1 VKQYV
6 RQVLPSCP
14 ACLDAVSC
22 ELLQLLQPNA
32 NGARGRAGARV
43 HPDTTRMLPR
53 CAFHPLGTPPKSPAV
68 RLLMLPCLLQLPPGR
83 GRGRQGGV
91 GCACVRYSPRT
102 HACVLLPLSS
112 PAARWRGWRRCRW
125 PAQHR
130 GGRGGAGSKQQGW
143 PQARKRVGGEL
154 GARRSSCCHP
164 PRQAALVHEPRPARA
179 RLLQLP
185 LLAVADE
192 AAAVLAFVGLL
203 ALLAP
208 LRGVRGVG
216 GGAACWLAA
225 ACWQCCLLHACLGVV
240 QGWLR
245 VCARVSPLS
254 FGRRLTSLGGPPP
267 THASRRSTVQ
277 AYHACHSAT
286 APPMRR
292 QGAAVRGVGAREGVL
307 SHRSQS
313 SSGPLAASAPLAL
326 CMRASW
332 VPGSSRLGACVQ
344 ACVQVHVKGGRGEL
358 RACDGRVVR

>member
-1 VKQYV
+1 M
-6 RQVLPSCP
+6 
-14 ACLDAVSC
+14 
-22 ELLQLLQPNA
+22 
-32 NGARGRAGARV
+32 RAF
-43 HPDTTRMLPR
+43 TTRPARMHAHCSLSLPR
-53 CAFHPLGTPPKSPAV
+53 
-68 RLLMLPCLLQLPPGR
+68 
-83 GRGRQGGV
+83 
-91 GCACVRYSPRT
+91 
-102 HACVLLPLSS
+102 HA
-112 PAARWRGWRRCRW
+112 AARWRGWRRCRW
-125 PAQHR
+125 PTQHR

-267 THASRRSTVQ
+267 THAAPRFKHTMRATVPQ
-277 AYHACHSAT
+277 RHPCAGRGQRYEVWGPVKASFRTDCRAAVAHWLLAHHLHSACVHHGCLAAADWAHAC
-286 APPMRR
+286 
-292 QGAAVRGVGAREGVL
+292 
-307 SHRSQS
+307 
-313 SSGPLAASAPLAL
+313 
-326 CMRASW
+326 
-332 VPGSSRLGACVQ
+332 
-344 ACVQVHVKGGRGEL
+344 K
-358 RACDGRVVR
+358 RACKCT